1 MSVYEIITQKIID
14 ELEKGICPWKKSWNP
29 LGLAPM
35 NYESKR
41 AYSGINQILLSGYD
55 SPYFLTFNQIKK
67 MGAKLKKGSKSAN
80 VVYYNF
86 YEKEIIDEFDEIQ
99 IEQKVALKYYN
110 VFNATDIEGIKFE
123 LPQKIILNE
132 FEKNQICENIINDYI
147 SNEGVNLSFDLGEA
161 YYNQKDDRVNMPS
174 LERFFSL
181 EEYYGTFFHELVHST
196 GHKKRLNRNLG
207 NFFDGVDEYSKEELI
222 AEIGS
227 AFLSNLAGIEAKSS
241 FENSVSYIANW
252 LKVLKNDKSLIITAA
267 ANAQKAADLIYKNNA
282 FMQTA

>member
-14 ELEKGICPWKKSWNP
+14 ELEKGICPWKKGWNP

-41 AYSGINQILLSGYD
+41 AYSGINRILLSGYE

-67 MGAKLKKGSKSAN
+67 MDGRLKKGSKSAN

-86 YEKEIIDEFDEIQ
+86 YEKEIFDEFDEIQ

-110 VFNATDIEGIKFE
+110 VFNATDIEGINFE
-123 LPQKIILNE
+123 IPKKIVLNE

-147 SNEGVNLSFDLGEA
+147 LSEGVKLSFDLGEA
-161 YYNQKDDRVNMPS
+161 YYNHKNDCVNMPS

-196 GHKKRLNRNLG
+196 GHKNRLNRNLG
-207 NFFDGVDEYSKEELI
+207 NFFDSSDEYSKEELI

-252 LKVLKNDKSLIITAA
+252 LKALKNDKTLIITAA
-267 ANAQKAADLIYKNNA
+267 SNAQKAVDFIYKSNA
-282 FMQTA
+282 FIKIA